1 MTRVTI
7 GSREYLL
14 RFDMR
19 ALEGV
24 EDAFEGIDGLFNA
37 MQGKHRTRSI
47 RTIFRI
53 LANSGE
59 ISQGRE
65 ATITGE
71 EVFGLT
77 MPEMTKLMDDIR
89 SEIEGARKTRVK
101 DPEEEAARAA
111 AIAGGGM
118 IVDANSLPG
127 ENEKNANTGIS

>member
-7 GSREYLL
+7 GTREYLL

-19 ALEGV
+19 ALESV
-24 EDAFEGIDGLFNA
+24 EEAFEGIDGLFDA

-65 ATITGE
+65 ASVTGE

-77 MPEMTKLMDDIR
+77 MPEMTLLMAQIR
-89 SEIEGARKTRVK
+89 AEIESSQKTRVK
-101 DPEEEAARAA
+101 DPEDEAARAA
-111 AIAGGGM
+111 AIAGGGV
-118 IVDANSLPG
+118 IVDANALAG
-127 ENEKNANTGIS
+127 ENEKNASTGIG